1 VTCGTAQSLRLAPRE
16 RFQLVSKRLLK
27 SSIALVRRGDGSD
40 LRLVVVQARERAVQ
54 AAKERVLLVD
64 DEPQI
69 LTALEDLL
77 GDDYTVFK
85 SESPERAL
93 DLVQRE
99 HDIAVVITDQ
109 RMPQMNGDE
118 FLRRIGDGSHALRIM
133 VSGFAD
139 LPAVLRAVN
148 DGKVYAYVTKPWD
161 EEDLLH
167 KVQTAAEHFR
177 LAQELEYER
186 RLLRDLMDNSPD
198 GIYFK
203 DSDLRYLRANASFA
217 RTIGTSDP
225 AVLVGRRLSE
235 VLASKTESVAA
246 ETEDRRV
253 LREQQPILDA
263 IRQHERSERIYFTS
277 ETKAPIKSKS
287 GSAIGI
293 VGISRDVTERVR
305 TSEALRESEALLQ
318 QQTRILNSILDGMG
332 DGVVV
337 TARDGRTLLHN
348 KEASRLL
355 GVAARD
361 VPASAWPEIYGLY
374 LNDGLTLLPVAQ
386 NPLCRA
392 MDGEPLV
399 QLEVRLRNPVVAGA
413 VVAITATPLKDP
425 SGEVTGAIALLRDVT
440 QQRNLEQQLAQSQK
454 MEAIGQLAGGVAHD
468 FNNLLTVIVGCSELA
483 LEDFE
488 QSDPRRQNVDEVL
501 AAARHATLLT
511 QQLLAFSRRQVIQ
524 PKPLQL
530 NDIVQGMNNMLRR
543 LIGNHIELSTV
554 LRPELSLVTAD
565 QSQLEQV
572 VLNLVVNARDAM
584 ADGGALRVET
594 EEDVLSASAALELG
608 VNPGRFVVL
617 SVTDT
622 GIGMSEETRKR
633 LFEPFFTTKEVG
645 KGTGLGLSTV
655 YGIVRQNGG
664 VIRVNSAPGLGTEFR
679 ILLPRAVR
687 DGRTHPSVPP
697 EVAELM
703 TGTVLLVE
711 GDGAVRQITARMLR
725 SEGHTVIEA
734 SNLNDAR
741 RALSQQERV
750 DLVLSDIGLAGVD
763 FADELSAARSGVHIL
778 FMTGGGPIVARMK
791 EAVHDD
797 RTLLAK
803 PFSRSQLLEKVQQA
817 LRSGEGSSDAVKE

>member
-1 VTCGTAQSLRLAPRE
+1 MSGRGPSEGTS
-16 RFQLVSKRLLK
+16 
-27 SSIALVRRGDGSD
+27 
-40 LRLVVVQARERAVQ
+40 VQ

-93 DLVQRE
+93 DLVRQD

-118 FLRRIGDGSHALRIM
+118 FLRRIGDDNHALRIM

-148 DGKVYAYVTKPWD
+148 EGKVYAYVTKPWN
-161 EEDLLH
+161 EEELLH
-167 KVQTAAEHFR
+167 KVQSAAEHFR
-177 LAQELEYER
+177 LAEELEYER
-186 RLLRDLMDNSPD
+186 RLLHDLMDNSPD

-217 RTIGTSDP
+217 RTIGTFDP
-225 AVLVGRRLSE
+225 SELVGRRLSE
-235 VLASKTESVAA
+235 VLDDKAEAVAA
-246 ETEDRRV
+246 EEEDRHV
-253 LREQQPILDA
+253 LRERQPILDA
-263 IRQHERSERIYFTS
+263 IRRHQRSGRAYFTS

-287 GSAIGI
+287 GDAIGI

-337 TARDGRTLLHN
+337 TARDGRTLLRN

-361 VPASAWPEIYGLY
+361 VPASAWPQTYGLY
-374 LNDGLTLLPVAQ
+374 LNDGVTLLPVEQ
-386 NPLCRA
+386 NPLSRA
-392 MDGEPLV
+392 MDGEPFV
-399 QLEVRLRNPVVAGA
+399 QLEICLRNAVVAGA
-413 VVAITATPLKDP
+413 VVALTATPLKDP
-425 SGEVTGAIALLRDVT
+425 SGEVSGAIALLRDVT

-488 QSDPRRQNVDEVL
+488 RNDPRRQNVDEVL
-501 AAARHATLLT
+501 AAARHAALLT

-524 PKPLQL
+524 PRPLQL

-543 LIGNHIELSTV
+543 LIGNHIQLSTV

-617 SVTDT
+617 TVTDT
-622 GIGMSEETRKR
+622 GTGMSEETRKR

-655 YGIVRQNGG
+655 YGIVHQNGG
-664 VIRVNSAPGLGTEFR
+664 VIRVNSEPGQGTEFR

-687 DGRTHPSVPP
+687 DGRAQFSVPP
-697 EVAELM
+697 EVAEVAI
-703 TGTVLLVE
+703 GNVLLIE
-711 GDGAVRQITARMLR
+711 GDDAVRQIIARMLR
-725 SEGHTVIEA
+725 SVGHTVIEA
-734 SNLNDAR
+734 SNLSDAR
-741 RALSQQERV
+741 HTLSEQGRV
-750 DLVLSDIGLAGVD
+750 DLVLTGIGLAGAE
-763 FADELSAARSGVHIL
+763 FADELSAAQSGVRIL
-778 FMTGGGPIVARMK
+778 FMTGGGPIVKRPN
-791 EAVHDD
+791 EGLLDD

-803 PFSRSQLLEKVQQA
+803 PFSRAQLLEKVQQA
-817 LRSGEGSSDAVKE
+817 LRSGEGSSEA

>member
-1 VTCGTAQSLRLAPRE
+1 MSGRAPSEGTSVL
-16 RFQLVSKRLLK
+16 
-27 SSIALVRRGDGSD
+27 
-40 LRLVVVQARERAVQ
+40 
-54 AAKERVLLVD
+54 AAKERLLLVD

-93 DLVQRE
+93 DLVRQD

-118 FLRRIGDGSHALRIM
+118 FLRRIGAGSHALRIM

-148 DGKVYAYVTKPWD
+148 EGKVYAYVTKPWD
-161 EEDLLH
+161 DGDLLH

-177 LAQELEYER
+177 LAEELEYER
-186 RLLRDLMDNSPD
+186 RLLHDLMDNSPD

-203 DSDLRYLRANASFA
+203 DSDLRYLLANASFA
-217 RTIGTSDP
+217 RTIGTFDP
-225 AVLVGRRLSE
+225 SELVGRRLSE
-235 VLASKTESVAA
+235 VLDGKAEAVAA
-246 ETEDRRV
+246 EEEDRRV
-253 LREQQPILDA
+253 LRERQPILDV
-263 IRQHERSERIYFTS
+263 IRQHRRSGRAYFTS

-287 GSAIGI
+287 GDAVGI

-305 TSEALRESEALLQ
+305 TTEALRESEALLQ

-337 TARDGRTLLHN
+337 TARDGRTLLRN
-348 KEASRLL
+348 KESRRLL

-361 VPASAWPEIYGLY
+361 VPASAWPQTYGLY
-374 LNDGLTLLPVAQ
+374 LNDGVTLLPVEQ
-386 NPLCRA
+386 NPLSRA
-392 MDGEPLV
+392 MDGEPFV
-399 QLEVRLRNPVVAGA
+399 QLEICLRNAVVAGA
-413 VVAITATPLKDP
+413 VVALTATPLKDP
-425 SGEVTGAIALLRDVT
+425 SGEVSGAIALLRDVT

-483 LEDFE
+483 LEDLDGN
-488 QSDPRRQNVDEVL
+488 DPRRQNVDEVL

-524 PKPLQL
+524 PTPLQL
-530 NDIVQGMNNMLRR
+530 NEIVQGMNNMLRR
-543 LIGNHIELSTV
+543 LIGKHIELSTV

-584 ADGGALRVET
+584 PDGGALRVET

-608 VNPGRFVVL
+608 VTPGRFVVL
-617 SVTDT
+617 TVTDT
-622 GIGMSEETRKR
+622 GTGMSDETRKR

-655 YGIVRQNGG
+655 YGIVHQNGG
-664 VIRVNSAPGLGTEFR
+664 VIRVNSEPGQGTEFR
-679 ILLPRAVR
+679 ILLPRAVAA
-687 DGRTHPSVPP
+687 GRTVMSVPP
-697 EVAELM
+697 EVVEVAI
-703 TGTVLLVE
+703 GNVLLIE
-711 GDGAVRQITARMLR
+711 GDDAVRQIIARMLR
-725 SEGHTVIEA
+725 SVGHTVIEA
-734 SNLNDAR
+734 SNLSDAR
-741 RALSQQERV
+741 RAFSEQGRV
-750 DLVLSDIGLAGVD
+750 DLVLTDIGLAGAE
-763 FADELSAARSGVHIL
+763 FADELSAASSGVRIL
-778 FMTGGGPIVARMK
+778 FMTGSGPVVK
-791 EAVHDD
+791 CPSEGLLD

-803 PFSRSQLLEKVQQA
+803 PFSRAQLLEKVQQA
-817 LRSGEGSSDAVKE
+817 LRSGEGSSEA